1 MDTLRSLV
9 SPAHQRGLAGFRRL
23 LDTPVRDPLFQERMQ
38 RIHCQIMMTL
48 VMGDILRKMGLE
60 VQGSGRSYSLDLLGI
75 ICLCTSNTSIVK
87 RGELDVVKDINRLTN
102 EAKHKLVFQQMENTS
117 CTNSSDTETLRPLI
131 TRVHQRRLP

>member
-60 VQGSGRSYSLDLLGI
+60 VQGSGRSYSLDFFGI
-75 ICLCTSNTSIVK
+75 IGFNCAAWGCHAVQLR
-87 RGELDVVKDINRLTN
+87 RGDAMHVSEDAITQ
-102 EAKHKLVFQQMENTS
+102 HKLVFQLIRRGMP
-117 CTNSSDTETLRPLI
+117 CTFERMP
-131 TRVHQRRLP
+131 